1 MRDRDERIDIWRWSI
16 RAYRFA
22 RGRRERRTTSG
33 HGVDRVS
40 GSQSTFVEVASRDA
54 FALIAA
60 KDRGSPE
67 SGRLRQ
73 ISHMLHL
80 LAALAAFAIAG
91 PNYLTTNYGDRS
103 FHRSYRCVSCRPV
116 RRRQF
121 NPFKR
126 ENGASFRP

>member
-1 MRDRDERIDIWRWSI
+1 M
-16 RAYRFA
+16 
-22 RGRRERRTTSG
+22 
-33 HGVDRVS
+33 
-40 GSQSTFVEVASRDA
+40 
-54 FALIAA
+54 IAA
-60 KDRGSPE
+60 KDRGSLE
-67 SGRLRQ
+67 SGGLGQ
-73 ISHMLHL
+73 ISHMMHL

-103 FHRSYRCVSCRPV
+103 FHRSYRCVSYRPV